1 MQHRPTGDGG
11 HNRDEQ
17 LGWAGG
23 GRDLPHMELLPAL
36 RLLQVQLL
44 PSEGE
49 AEARLPQTQQEP
61 AAAIRGL
68 TPCSKHT
75 N

>member
-1 MQHRPTGDGG
+1 MQHRPAGHGG
-11 HNRDEQ
+11 HHRHEQ
-17 LGWAGG
+17 LGGAGG
-23 GRDLPHMELLPAL
+23 GRDLPHMELLQAL

-49 AEARLPQTQQEP
+49 AEARLPETQQES
-61 AAAIRGL
+61 AAASRGL